1 MGVTISAPRHYCISF
16 SWNVE
21 SGFSREALG
30 LQTRKPGVKARA
42 SIGSGKED
50 LLMILML
57 VIRLAFVGRLSAL
70 IVWTR
75 KGQR

>member
-1 MGVTISAPRHYCISF
+1 
-16 SWNVE
+16 
-21 SGFSREALG
+21 
-30 LQTRKPGVKARA
+30 
-42 SIGSGKED
+42 
-50 LLMILML
+50 MILML